1 MQKVTPADVVT
12 SPKLKAGF
20 RNLRGSGF
28 SLVELCIAMG
38 IMTVALVPM
47 LGLMANG
54 LVRVGSNID
63 NVQAVNI
70 CQQVFVAAQQQSFY
84 QLSTGGNYQ
93 TYFTASGDSVPAGS
107 SNIVYTAAV
116 TCTNSAVTGTVTP
129 PLVTL
134 SIKIYR
140 TPGGTAITGTSK
152 PVTAFVGA
160 VSCPDVSGYNAKTD

>member
-1 MQKVTPADVVT
+1 MQTDIPTDVVT
-12 SPKLKAGF
+12 RLSLKAGP
-20 RNLRGSGF
+20 RSRGNLGF
-28 SLVELCIAMG
+28 TLVELCLAIG

-54 LVRVGSNID
+54 LVGVGSNLD

-93 TYFTASGDSVPAGS
+93 AYFTASGDSVPAGS
-107 SNIVYTAAV
+107 SSIVYTAAV
-116 TCTNSAVTGTVTP
+116 TSTTSTVTAASTP

-140 TPGGTAITGTSK
+140 TPGGISISSSGK
-152 PVTAFVGA
+152 PVSVFVNA
-160 VSCPDVSGYNAKTD
+160 VSCPDISGYNAKTD

>member
-1 MQKVTPADVVT
+1 MQNVTPRDVVT
-12 SPKLKAGF
+12 RPGF
-20 RNLRGSGF
+20 KGSSRRRRNLGF
-28 SLVELCIAMG
+28 TLVELCIAIG

-93 TYFTASGDSVPAGS
+93 TYFTASGDSVPVGS

-116 TCTNSAVTGTVTP
+116 TCTNSIVTGTITP

-140 TPGGTAITGTSK
+140 TPGGIAIGSTSR
-152 PVTAFVGA
+152 PVSAFVGA
-160 VSCPDVSGYNAKTD
+160 ISCPDVSGYNAKTD

>member
-1 MQKVTPADVVT
+1 MQNVTPIDVVT
-12 SPKLKAGF
+12 RLSLKASPRRRRSLGF
-20 RNLRGSGF
+20 T
-28 SLVELCIAMG
+28 LVELCIAMG
-38 IMTVALVPM
+38 ILTVALVPM

-116 TCTNSAVTGTVTP
+116 TCTNSAVTGTITP

-140 TPGGTAITGTSK
+140 TPGGIAIGSNSK
-152 PVTAFVGA
+152 PVSAFVGA
-160 VSCPDVSGYNAKTD
+160 VSCPDVSGYGAKSD

>member
-1 MQKVTPADVVT
+1 MQTVTPTDVVT
-12 SPKLKAGF
+12 RPNLKAGPRR
-20 RNLRGSGF
+20 RNLGF
-28 SLVELCIAMG
+28 TLVELCIAIG

-70 CQQVFVAAQQQSFY
+70 CQQVFVAAQQQGFY

-93 TYFTASGDSVPAGS
+93 TYFTAGGDSVPAGS
-107 SNIVYTAAV
+107 PSIVYTAAV
-116 TCTNSAVTGTVTP
+116 TCTTSTVTAATTP

-140 TPGGTAITGTSK
+140 TPGGISIGSNSK
-152 PVTAFVGA
+152 PVSAFVGA
-160 VSCPDVSGYNAKTD
+160 VSCPDISGYNAKTD

>member
-1 MQKVTPADVVT
+1 MQTVTPTDVVT
-12 SPKLKAGF
+12 RPNLKVGRRGRA
-20 RNLRGSGF
+20 NLGF
-28 SLVELCIAMG
+28 SLVELCIAIG
-38 IMTVALVPM
+38 VMTVALVPM

-54 LVRVGSNID
+54 LMRVGSNID

-70 CQQVFVAAQQQSFY
+70 CQQVFVSAQQQSFY

-107 SNIVYTAAV
+107 SSIVYTAAV
-116 TCTNSAVTGTVTP
+116 TCTTSTVTGATTP

-140 TPGGTAITGTSK
+140 TPGGTAISSTSK
-152 PVTAFVGA
+152 PVSAFVGA
-160 VSCPDVSGYNAKTD
+160 VSCPDISGYNAKTD